1 MPENNAQPAPTP
13 PSPKPAEPQ
22 DAGHVPMTEEF
33 DRAKW
38 TLPPVG
44 VVVGALLVI
53 AAIIA
58 ILAVTNAPKV
68 PLSGSLG
75 EVAAAETQD
84 KSVLVAINLSLKNT
98 SDKPVVLQKFVAKIA
113 TDKGEFSDD
122 RIASASDF
130 ERYFQAFPALRAVA
144 QPPLQ
149 AETKIPIEAAADGT
163 IIVSFPVDKAT
174 FDGRKSLTVDVV
186 PYYVKPLTLTK

>member
-1 MPENNAQPAPTP
+1 MPENNTAPTP
-13 PSPKPAEPQ
+13 PPKPADAQ

-44 VVVGALLVI
+44 VVVAALLVV

-58 ILAVTNAPKV
+58 VVAVVQAPRI

-75 EVAAAETQD
+75 DVAAAETQD
-84 KSVLVAINLSLKNT
+84 KNVLVAINLSLRNT
-98 SDKPVVLQKFVAKIA
+98 SEKAVVLQKFVAKIS

-122 RIASASDF
+122 SAASASDF
-130 ERYFQAFPALRAVA
+130 DRYFQAFPALKATA
-144 QPPLQ
+144 QSPL
-149 AETKIPIEAAADGT
+149 APETKIPIGASAAGT

-174 FDGRKSLTVDVV
+174 FDGRKSLSVEVV
-186 PYYVKPLTLTK
+186 PYYVKSLTLTK

>member
-1 MPENNAQPAPTP
+1 MPENNVPSAPTP
-13 PSPKPAEPQ
+13 PPKPAEPQ

-44 VVVGALLVI
+44 VVVVVLLVI

-58 ILAVTNAPKV
+58 VVAVTNAPK
-68 PLSGSLG
+68 PAFSGSLG

-84 KSVLVAINLSLKNT
+84 KNVLVAINLSLQNT
-98 SDKPVVLQKFVAKIA
+98 TEKPVVLQKFVAKIA

-122 RIASASDF
+122 NIASASDF
-130 ERYFQAFPALRAVA
+130 DRYFQAFPALKSAA
-144 QPPLQ
+144 QAPLQ
-149 AETKIPIEAAADGT
+149 VETRIQPGAGATGT
-163 IIVSFPVDKAT
+163 IIVTFPVDKAT
-174 FDGRKSLTVDVV
+174 FDARKSLTVDVV
-186 PYYVKPLTLTK
+186 PYYVKGVTLGK

>member
-1 MPENNAQPAPTP
+1 MPEDNAQSAPTP
-13 PSPKPAEPQ
+13 KPKPPEPP
-22 DAGHVPMTEEF
+22 DAGHVPMSEEF

-44 VVVGALLVI
+44 VVVIALLVV

-58 ILAVTNAPKV
+58 IVAVTNTPKAA
-68 PLSGSLG
+68 LAGSLG

-84 KSVLVAINLSLKNT
+84 KSVLVAINLSVRNI
-98 SDKPVVLQKFVAKIA
+98 SEKPVALQGLTAKLV

-122 RIASASDF
+122 AASASDF
-130 ERYFQAFPALRAVA
+130 DRYFQAFPALKTNA
-144 QPPLQ
+144 QAPLQ
-149 AETKIPIEAAADGT
+149 PEIKIQPGGSASGT

-174 FDGRKSLTVDVV
+174 FDARKSLSVAVT
-186 PYYVKPLTLTK
+186 PYYVKGVTLSK